1 MDFELIKANYLQLR
15 RALIKYLEKFDEESY
30 FYQPTEKSN
39 AVAWIVPHIAA
50 FEKVMVVDKIAGYDF
65 NEFIIPEDV
74 EKYKPSVAGYAYT
87 KNQMMSMEEA
97 IALLKKTMEVSS
109 AFLDEIVH
117 DSEKVK
123 DVDKAV
129 VFDKYMFNF
138 SHETEHYGQIKY
150 LLGTYKRT
158 H

>member
-15 RALIKYLEKFDEESY
+15 RAMMKYLEKFDEESY

-50 FEKVMVVDKIAGYDF
+50 FEKIMVADKITGYDF
-65 NEFIIPEDV
+65 EEFITTEDV
-74 EKYKPSVAGYAYT
+74 EKYKPSVAGYAYA
-87 KNQMMSMEEA
+87 KDQMMSIEDA
-97 IALLKKTMEVSS
+97 IALLKKTMEVSN

-123 DVDKAV
+123 DVDKTI
-129 VFDKYMFNF
+129 VFDKYMLNF

-150 LLGTYKRT
+150 LLGTFKRT